1 MTILHVMSTLLASRL
16 KMECKFLLYH
26 FSLSV
31 FSMYTYLLCSYK
43 YQSNKEKMEYSNFA
57 THSDKNKTCVVIWP
71 ACISFGTN
79 KWLNANCSQSRT
91 TTVVC
96 QRPTGGACIPSD
108 TSGTNV
114 NNLSIIL
121 SMHYFFMC
129 VYFFGLGRE

>member
-1 MTILHVMSTLLASRL
+1 
-16 KMECKFLLYH
+16 
-26 FSLSV
+26 
-31 FSMYTYLLCSYK
+31 
-43 YQSNKEKMEYSNFA
+43 MEYSNFA

-96 QRPTGGACIPSD
+96 QRPTGACIPSD

>member
-1 MTILHVMSTLLASRL
+1 
-16 KMECKFLLYH
+16 
-26 FSLSV
+26 
-31 FSMYTYLLCSYK
+31 
-43 YQSNKEKMEYSNFA
+43 MEYSNFG
-57 THSDKNKTCVVIWP
+57 THHGLNGDMNQTCALIWP
-71 ACISFGTN
+71 NCIEGGLRGTN